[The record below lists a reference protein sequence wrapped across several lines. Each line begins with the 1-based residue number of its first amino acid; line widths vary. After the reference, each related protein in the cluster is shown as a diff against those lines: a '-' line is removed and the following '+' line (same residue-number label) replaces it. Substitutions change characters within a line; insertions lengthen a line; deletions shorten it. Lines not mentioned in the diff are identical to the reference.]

1 MRASRRGSTMA
12 SDPRG
17 AYEFGQFT
25 LVPSQKR
32 LLSGREMLAL
42 APKVFDTLVLLVEN
56 QGRLIQKEEFLKALW
71 PNSVVEEQALAH
83 NISQLRKVL
92 RDPAEDPKFI
102 ETVPKRGYRF
112 IASVRASA
120 EPPAVPGSSAPSAA
134 VPSAMKP
141 LRWSRRAVLAVPAA
155 VLVLVAGMTVY
166 VYFPRTG
173 RAPAGAPP
181 AIRSLAVLPLENLS
195 GDKEQEYFA
204 AGMTDAL
211 TTDLAQI
218 GALRVI
224 SETSARQFK
233 GSRESLPQIGRDL
246 KVDAVL
252 EGAVTRS
259 ENRVRVTAQLVEAAS
274 DRHLWA
280 RTYERDLK
288 DVLAL
293 QDAIAQDVAEQIR
306 VTLTPKE
313 RSLLIQPHAVDPE
326 AYDDYLKGVYWG
338 NQYTPEGYEKAC
350 AYFRKAI
357 TQDPSYAL
365 PYTGVAQCFPDQPD
379 KARAAIVK
387 ALALDPSLAEA
398 HVTLAVIKFSIDWD
412 WSGAEAEW
420 KQAIAI
426 SPNLAS
432 AHHDYSEYLTAM
444 GRLEEAISEAE
455 RARNLDPYAA
465 FTDVQLGQA
474 LYHARRYDDALRV
487 NQRGL
492 EMHPDVP
499 AFYWNSADIYEQKKM
514 FAEAFAAHQKALTI
528 LKDPRVS
535 AYGAAYKRAGYKG
548 YLLAQAEFEQTH
560 NRLYAGHCYALAGD
574 GPRAIA
580 AWEAAYRDHSVG
592 VLFIR
597 TAPEADSVRS
607 SLGYRDLVRRIGFPQ
622 SSGDKN

>member
-1 MRASRRGSTMA
+1 MRASRRGCTMA
-12 SDPRG
+12 SNPRA

-32 LLSGREMLAL
+32 LLSGRGALAL

-56 QGRLIQKEEFLKALW
+56 QGRLIPKEEFFKALW

-83 NISQLRKVL
+83 NISQLRKAL
-92 RDPAEDPKFI
+92 RDPAEDPRFI

-112 IASVRASA
+112 IAPVRATG
-120 EPPAVPGSSAPSAA
+120 EPPAVAGPSASSGA
-134 VPSAMKP
+134 VPSAMRP
-141 LRWSRRAVLAVPAA
+141 VRWSRRTILAVLMA
-155 VLVLVAGMTVY
+155 VLVLAAGTSGY
-166 VYFPRTG
+166 LYFPRSG
-173 RAPAGAPP
+173 RAAAGAVP
-181 AIRSLAVLPLENLS
+181 AIRSLAVLPLANLS

-218 GALRVI
+218 GGLRVI
-224 SETSARQFK
+224 SETSARQFQ
-233 GSRESLPQIGRDL
+233 GSRKSLPQIGRDL
-246 KVDAVL
+246 QVDAVL

-259 ENRVRVTAQLVEAAS
+259 ENRVRVTAQLIEAAS
-274 DRHLWA
+274 DHHLWA

-293 QDAIAQDVAEQIR
+293 QDAIAEDVAEQIR
-306 VTLTPKE
+306 VTLTPRE
-313 RSLLIQPHAVDPE
+313 RSLLTQRHSVDPE

-365 PYTGVAQCFPDQPD
+365 PYTGVAECFPGQPD

-432 AHHDYSEYLTAM
+432 AHHDYSQYLTAM
-444 GRLEEAISEAE
+444 GRLEEAVSEAE
-455 RARNLDPYAA
+455 RARDLDPYAA
-465 FTDVQLGQA
+465 FTDVQLGEA

-487 NQRGL
+487 NQRGS
-492 EMHPDVP
+492 EMHPEVP
-499 AFYWNSADIYEQKKM
+499 AFYWNSADVYEQKKM
-514 FAEAFAAHQKALTI
+514 FAEAFAARQKGLTM
-528 LKDPRVS
+528 LKDPRVI
-535 AYGAAYKRAGYKG
+535 AYGEAYQRAGYKG
-548 YLLAQAEFEQTH
+548 YLLAQAQFEQTH
-560 NRLYAGHCYALAGD
+560 NRLYAAHCYALAGD
-574 GPRAIA
+574 GPRAID
-580 AWEAAYRDHSVG
+580 AWEAAYKDHTVG

-597 TAPEADSVRS
+597 TAPEADSLRS
-607 SLGYRDLVRRIGFPQ
+607 SPRFRDLVRRIGFPR
-622 SSGDKN
+622 SSGDQN